1 MSVVAL
7 LTNRPADTLE
17 VFTERCWARALLVRE
32 GVMEFQDAVDGLQ
45 NCAVAFGL
53 VNRFGQDEIQRIMA
67 EAFGEE
73 LPELEAGVAEMVRR
87 LELQDPRDRWQH
99 AGEAP
104 PPDIVRN
111 SDIAGP
117 QEAKPKSYRTPK
129 STIDAFF
136 HVERLG
142 DVERLRAWLANH
154 PKDAPYLLTLLEGRE
169 NA

>member
-45 NCAVAFGL
+45 DCAVAFGL
-53 VNRFGQDEIQRIMA
+53 VNRFGQDDIQRIMA

-73 LPELEAGVAEMVRR
+73 LPELQAGVDEMVRR

-99 AGEAP
+99 TGEAP

-111 SDIAGP
+111 SDVAGP
-117 QEAKPKSYRTPK
+117 QRAKPKPYQTPQ

-136 HVERLG
+136 YVVRQDDVARL
-142 DVERLRAWLANH
+142 DTWLADH
-154 PKDAPYLLTLLEGRE
+154 PKDAAFLLKLLEGRK